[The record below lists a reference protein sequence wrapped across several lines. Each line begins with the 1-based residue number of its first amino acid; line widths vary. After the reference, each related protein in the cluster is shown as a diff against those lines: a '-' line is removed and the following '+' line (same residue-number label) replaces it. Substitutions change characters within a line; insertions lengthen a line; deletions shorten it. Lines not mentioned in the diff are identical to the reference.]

1 MLLIVFLTLCLVP
14 VHIIQK
20 TLQTLWYTFLTFH
33 YNFPRLIR
41 CDHEFGP
48 PNCLATD
55 YFAGDF
61 WSDCRVRLIFLKC
74 CHENLSFPQPVGW
87 IKTKAYNTTSFP
99 TQENIFLVVTENR
112 FIVWNYCF
120 SGPTDIY
127 SFKFCWLWACK
138 WHMKYFVALI

>member
-55 YFAGDF
+55 YFTGDF
-61 WSDCRVRLIFLKC
+61 WGDCRVWLIFLKC
-74 CHENLSFPQPVGW
+74 CPENLSFPKPAGW
-87 IKTKAYNTTSFP
+87 IKTKAYNSKFP
-99 TQENIFLVVTENR
+99 YLGKYISCSYWKQIYCLKLLFLRSNR
-112 FIVWNYCF
+112 H
-120 SGPTDIY
+120 
-127 SFKFCWLWACK
+127 L
-138 WHMKYFVALI
+138 FVQILLALSM